1 MPRPRAGSKLTLSQL
16 EQMLADRQSQ
26 IDELR
31 DQKGELQ
38 KQIGAL
44 DRQIRKIGGHGSA
57 RRGRPGRPGKA
68 GRPAAVVRR
77 RRGKNA
83 KNLAD
88 TIQDVLAG
96 GSSKNVGDIADAAQ
110 KAGYKTKSPHFR
122 NIVNQALIKDK
133 RFVSTG
139 RGMYKLKK

>member
-1 MPRPRAGSKLTLSQL
+1 
-16 EQMLADRQSQ
+16 MLADRQSQ

-31 DQKGELQ
+31 DQKAQLQ

-44 DRQIRKIGGHGSA
+44 DRQIRKIGGYGSA
-57 RRGRPGRPGKA
+57 HRGRPGKP
-68 GRPAAVVRR
+68 GRPAAVVHR

-88 TIQDVLAG
+88 TIQDVLAS
-96 GSSKNVGDIADAAQ
+96 GSSTSVGDIATAAQ

-122 NIVNQALIKDK
+122 NIVNQTLIKDK